1 MLRIHAA
8 ILNGLGFCL
17 LVAAM
22 AAIDNNVRRHV
33 VNVFTGNAASE
44 LAVVT
49 APANRIVRVAFEAFS
64 DYRTDNEWLFGF
76 GVVAAVLFAVLFKA

>member
-8 ILNGLGFCL
+8 ILNGLSFCL
-17 LVAAM
+17 VVAGM

-33 VNVFTGNAASE
+33 VNIITGNAASE
-44 LAVVT
+44 LAIVT
-49 APANRIVRVAFEAFS
+49 APANRFARAALEAVN
-64 DYRTDNEWLFGF
+64 DYRTDNEYLFGF

>member
-17 LVAAM
+17 VVAGM
-22 AAIDNNVRRHV
+22 AAIDHNVRRHV
-33 VNVFTGNAASE
+33 VNFVTGDAARE
-44 LAVVT
+44 LAIIT
-49 APANRIVRVAFEAFS
+49 APANRFARVAFEALS

-76 GVVAAVLFAVLFKA
+76 GVVAAVLFAVLFRA